1 MFEPLA
7 IRSHRYLYKVN
18 FLDNYMPCLRECIR
32 GGDVVFIDKNI
43 LKNYPDISDVVQK
56 GRYRIIEPKEE
67 TKSFSSIEPVIDELL
82 SWGITKSDRIIAVG
96 GGITQD
102 VCAFTA
108 SILLRGMDLIYF
120 PTNLLSQADSC
131 IGSKTSINFKTYKNQ
146 IGGFYPPAEIYISP
160 KFLKTLQEPD
170 LLSGLGEMI
179 HYFCVSGKKDYEWA
193 KGKLKKANLK
203 KYEFGEM
210 IQRSLSI
217 KKKMIEIDE
226 FDRGPRNV
234 FNYGHSFGHAIE
246 SATDYT
252 VPHGIA
258 VGFGMDLSN
267 CLSEKMGL
275 VSSQFRNEVRHTLEL
290 VWKTTELKNID
301 CQRFF
306 TALRKDKKNE
316 GDKIKVILT
325 RGFGEMFKANLVL
338 EDDLK
343 TFISDYFKQ
352 KQWESD
358 I

>member
-1 MFEPLA
+1 
-7 IRSHRYLYKVN
+7 
-18 FLDNYMPCLRECIR
+18 
-32 GGDVVFIDKNI
+32 
-43 LKNYPDISDVVQK
+43 
-56 GRYRIIEPKEE
+56 
-67 TKSFSSIEPVIDELL
+67 
-82 SWGITKSDRIIAVG
+82 
-96 GGITQD
+96 
-102 VCAFTA
+102 
-108 SILLRGMDLIYF
+108 
-120 PTNLLSQADSC
+120 
-131 IGSKTSINFKTYKNQ
+131 
-146 IGGFYPPAEIYISP
+146 
-160 KFLKTLQEPD
+160 
-170 LLSGLGEMI
+170 
-179 HYFCVSGKKDYEWA
+179 
-193 KGKLKKANLK
+193 
-203 KYEFGEM
+203 
-210 IQRSLSI
+210 
-217 KKKMIEIDE
+217 MIEIDE